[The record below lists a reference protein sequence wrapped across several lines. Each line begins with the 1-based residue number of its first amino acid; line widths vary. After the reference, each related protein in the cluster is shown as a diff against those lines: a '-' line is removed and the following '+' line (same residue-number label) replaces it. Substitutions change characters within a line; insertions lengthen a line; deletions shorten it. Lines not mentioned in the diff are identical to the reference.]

1 MEVGD
6 VDVDGAGDQ
15 QVLVNVVE
23 LAVFYYVEKQML
35 LVADLLAVF
44 AVVDHYSIFSLKN
57 QRR

>member
-15 QVLVNVVE
+15 QVLVDAVE
-23 LAVFYYVEKQML
+23 LAVFYDVEKQMF